1 VLLLQNNVVEKI
13 EKEKL
18 SQETA
23 KQYFFLLF
31 VARHAR

>member
-23 KQYFFLLF
+23 KQYFS